1 MNPFT
6 GEIPINLGEEIDL
19 AFANVA
25 YTLQQAGGKG
35 WEQVYK
41 VRWYSP
47 PLGIEA
53 RWHIVRNLRKYCSS
67 SQPVLDPVGVQ
78 ALAYGLRIEIEV
90 AADLNQ

>member
-6 GEIPINLGEEIDL
+6 GEVPTNLSDETDL

-41 VRWYSP
+41 VRWYSA
-47 PLGIEA
+47 PLSIEA
-53 RWHIVRNLRKYCSS
+53 KWHIVRNLRKYCTR
-67 SQPVLDPVGVQ
+67 SQPVLDPISVQ
-78 ALAYGLRIEIEV
+78 TLAYGLRLEIEV
-90 AADLNQ
+90 AADLNY